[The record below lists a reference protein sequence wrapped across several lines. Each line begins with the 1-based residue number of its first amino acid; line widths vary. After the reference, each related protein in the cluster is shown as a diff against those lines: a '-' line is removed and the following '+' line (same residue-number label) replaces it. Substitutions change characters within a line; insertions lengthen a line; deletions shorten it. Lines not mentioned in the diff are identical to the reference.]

1 MADKGA
7 HLLSA
12 ISKERAH
19 FVGFAFVDDT
29 DLLTFRADGFNITA
43 DEIFE
48 DMQESIDRWE
58 E

>member
-19 FVGFAFVDDT
+19 FVGFAFVD

>member
-12 ISKERAH
+12 ISKERSH